1 METYWPASSSTTP
14 RYAGLVS
21 FFRLP
26 PKSEPKDAGIALIGL
41 PHDGG
46 TTKRAGTRHGSRAL
60 RKVPMPL
67 RPFHQVTETAP
78 CLTRRVADFGDCPI
92 DPIDIQTRL
101 SRITVPYAGFD
112 VARCAPLSAG
122 DDHPIT
128 LPVPRA
134 LAAKGPVG
142 VIQFVACSDPNDR
155 CFGGHRYT
163 HGTWG
168 RRAIDA
174 GPIDPRRCAQIGA
187 AVVEVCP
194 PFAPS
199 GNTALV
205 GASMRFDLLCV
216 LSAGLK

>member
-41 PHDGG
+41 PQDGG

-112 VARCAPLSAG
+112 VARRPQ
-122 DDHPIT
+122 
-128 LPVPRA
+128 VPW
-134 LAAKGPVG
+134 V
-142 VIQFVACSDPNDR
+142 
-155 CFGGHRYT
+155 
-163 HGTWG
+163 
-168 RRAIDA
+168 
-174 GPIDPRRCAQIGA
+174 
-187 AVVEVCP
+187 
-194 PFAPS
+194 
-199 GNTALV
+199 
-205 GASMRFDLLCV
+205 
-216 LSAGLK
+216 